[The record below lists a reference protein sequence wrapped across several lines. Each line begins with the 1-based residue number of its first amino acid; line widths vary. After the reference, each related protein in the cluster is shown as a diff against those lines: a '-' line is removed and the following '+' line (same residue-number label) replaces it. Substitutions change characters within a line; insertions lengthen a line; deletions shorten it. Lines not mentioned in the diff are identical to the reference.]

1 MIVEFKIPC
10 NNCKVVNFFKTSI
23 SPKET
28 GIICGNCGIW
38 LRNPQETI
46 YTSKNDLEK
55 LEL

>member
-28 GIICGNCGIW
+28 GIICGNCGNW
-38 LRNPQETI
+38 LLNPQETI